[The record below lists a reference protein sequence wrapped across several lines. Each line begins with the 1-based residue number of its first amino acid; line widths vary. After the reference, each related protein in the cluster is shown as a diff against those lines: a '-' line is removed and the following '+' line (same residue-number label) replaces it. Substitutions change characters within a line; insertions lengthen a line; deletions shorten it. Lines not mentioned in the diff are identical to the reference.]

1 MTTFLRTR
9 RFRGGVRHGFN
20 LRDVKEEGVKLAK
33 TTQLSGDLKIC
44 RDQSLNPPV
53 DLGIQSLTRIV
64 PDFAP
69 ETGRDDVCNVSHTPG
84 RHSEHMCGFRL
95 G

>member
-9 RFRGGVRHGFN
+9 RFRGGVRHDFN

-33 TTQLSGDLKIC
+33 TQLSGDLKIC

-53 DLGIQSLTRIV
+53 AFRHPIINADCTR
-64 PDFAP
+64 FR
-69 ETGRDDVCNVSHTPG
+69 TGNGAR
-84 RHSEHMCGFRL
+84 
-95 G
+95 